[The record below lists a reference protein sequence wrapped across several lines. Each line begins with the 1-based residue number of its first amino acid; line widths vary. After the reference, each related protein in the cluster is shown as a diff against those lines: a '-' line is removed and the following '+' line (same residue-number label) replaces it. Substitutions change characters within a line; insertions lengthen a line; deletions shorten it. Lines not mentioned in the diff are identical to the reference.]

1 MENALANLWEMYEEC
16 QGNKIEENQM
26 SSFVVHSLTQEKI
39 KLQASY
45 ERLVKDVNA
54 LLDAQEQRAQM
65 EKKPDESKLQEKY
78 DMVKNPTAAKASV
91 IKNMKLKLT
100 EEKKKMQ
107 ATITGLE
114 KAVEKNKVKLVGI
127 KAILEE

>member
-16 QGNKIEENQM
+16 QGNKIEENLM

-78 DMVKNPTAAKASV
+78 DMVKNLIAAKASV

-114 KAVEKNKVKLVGI
+114 KAVEKNKVKLVRI